1 VHLQGVFNTMIVI
14 KKTLFWTTIATPGQ
28 FELGLPSDVG
38 LLRYVTR
45 GETDRVGRAM
55 VMPRLLPE

>member
-1 VHLQGVFNTMIVI
+1 MIVI